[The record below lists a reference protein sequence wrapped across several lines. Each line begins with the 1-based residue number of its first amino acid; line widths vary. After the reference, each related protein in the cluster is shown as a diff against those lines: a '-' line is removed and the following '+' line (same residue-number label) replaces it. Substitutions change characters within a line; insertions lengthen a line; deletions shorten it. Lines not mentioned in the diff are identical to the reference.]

1 MNSAWNDY
9 LQSLALPPLDEAPQ
23 SDTRFFAAHDD
34 DALLVVSGE
43 DATRF
48 LQSQLSSDVSALTAG
63 NSQLSSYSSAK
74 GLVYTTFR
82 VYCVAESRYYLR
94 LSRSLAVTVGQR
106 LKKFILRDRVDLD
119 IDESLGVLSLVG
131 ESAAQALKSLGG
143 EVPEALNE
151 LRPAPFG
158 WVLKSLP
165 VQGTDGTT
173 LPHFECLV
181 SNEALPEVWS
191 GLSREW
197 PATDSSGAELSRI
210 LSGEAQLTQDA
221 SEQFV
226 AQSLNLHQNGGISF
240 KKGCY
245 PGQEQV
251 AKTQYRGRLRSQ
263 LFRLEGKAPLAP
275 GEGLYGQP
283 DSQSAVATVIN
294 SAPAGD
300 RHFALAVVRLKAAE
314 KGTLFHP
321 DGQSFDIHSL
331 AYPDE

>member
-9 LQSLALPPLDEAPQ
+9 LQPLKLQPLDSEPQ
-23 SDTRFFAAHDD
+23 SSTRFLAAHDD

-48 LQSQLSSDVSALTAG
+48 LQSQLSSDVASLAVG
-63 NSQLSSYSSAK
+63 ESQLSSYSSAK

-94 LSRSLAVTVGQR
+94 LSRSLAVAIGQR
-106 LKKFILRDRVDLD
+106 LKRFVLRDRVDLD

-131 ESAAQALKSLGG
+131 ESAAQALQGLTD
-143 EVPEALNE
+143 E
-151 LRPAPFG
+151 LPANINRLCPAPFG

-165 VQGTDGTT
+165 VQGTDGVA
-173 LPHFECLV
+173 LSHFECLV

-191 GLSREW
+191 GLCREW
-197 PATDSSGAELSRI
+197 PAVDSSGAELSRI

-263 LFRLEGKAPLAP
+263 LFRLEGKAPLTP

-283 DSQSAVATVIN
+283 DSQSAVATVVN

-300 RHFALAVVRLKAAE
+300 RHFALAVVRLKAVE
-314 KGTLFHP
+314 KGALFRH